1 MFCHEHSKKAENI
14 GDPVKILLAGNP
26 NTGKSVFFNRIT
38 GIGVIISNY
47 PGTTVELLS
56 GKTRFNGKEI
66 VVIDLPGTY
75 SLGAG
80 SMDERVARAAILE
93 EKSAIVIDIVDASN
107 LERNLYLTL
116 QLLELQT
123 PIVVALNMIDEAR
136 KRGIEIDHEKLSELL
151 GVPVVPTVATR
162 GEGIKEVVETALK
175 VIDGKIT
182 IRHMKVHYGRDIEA
196 IIQELEKI
204 IKERLKTIPRN
215 IRARTLAIL
224 LLEGDPEIVEEI
236 KNIDSKVVEA
246 AKRLAEKVEELHGE
260 PASLRIA
267 KERYGV
273 AHSIAKAVTTRYKRK
288 TLFRE
293 RFDTLT
299 TNVYTGFPI
308 MICVWVGLFSLLLY
322 GGSFLEEL
330 IVFGWESYIAPI
342 IDEGLSYIIPNEFL
356 YHVISRGL
364 ILGLEAG
371 LAVVV
376 PYVTL
381 FYIALAILED
391 TGYLT
396 RMAYLMD
403 NVMHK
408 IGLHG
413 RAIIPLIAGY
423 GCNVP
428 AVMGTRILET
438 RRERILAAFLITL
451 IPCSARTVVILG
463 LVGQYI
469 GLLAIL
475 LIYTLNLA
483 IIGVSGFFL
492 NRIIKGETTG
502 LVMELPPYRIP
513 HPIPVLKK
521 TWIRFREFIYI
532 AFPLLILGSLFL
544 STLEYSGLLQ
554 PVASLMSPVVV
565 GILGLP
571 ALTGITLF
579 FGILRKE
586 MTLEMLIVLFRT
598 TDFLAIM
605 NIQQMIVFTIVVTLY
620 FPCIA
625 TFAVLGKEL
634 GLKTAILIA
643 ISTIILAIII
653 GGITNLILTYFW
665 T

>member
-1 MFCHEHSKKAENI
+1 MSSSGHFRRPKEGSNV
-14 GDPVKILLAGNP
+14 VKILLAGNP

-38 GIGVIISNY
+38 GIGVIVSNY
-47 PGTTVELLS
+47 PGTTVELME
-56 GKTRFNGKEI
+56 GRTKFNGREI
-66 VVIDLPGTY
+66 TVIDLPGTY

-93 EKSAIVIDIVDASN
+93 EKPAVVINIVDAAN

-123 PIVVALNMIDEAR
+123 PVVVALNMVDEAR
-136 KRGIEIDHEKLSELL
+136 KRGIEIDHEKLSKLL
-151 GVPVVPTVATR
+151 GVPVIPTIATR
-162 GEGIKEVVETALK
+162 GEGIRKVVDTALK
-175 VIDGKIT
+175 VFDRKLII
-182 IRHMKVHYGRDIEA
+182 HPMKVQYGRDIEA
-196 IIQELEKI
+196 IIQKLEKI
-204 IKERLKTIPRN
+204 VEERLKTFPRN
-215 IRARTLAIL
+215 MRSRAVSIL

-236 KNIDSKVVEA
+236 RKIDEEVARIARDFARKI
-246 AKRLAEKVEELHGE
+246 EELHGE

-273 AHSIAKAVTTRYKRK
+273 AHSIAKAVTTKYEKKVLLRDK
-288 TLFRE
+288 L
-293 RFDTLT
+293 DILT
-299 TNVYTGFPI
+299 TNIYTGFPI
-308 MICVWVGLFSLLLY
+308 MIGVWISLFALLLY

-330 IVFGWESYIAPI
+330 IVFGWESYIAPLI
-342 IDEGLSYIIPNEFL
+342 EKELSYIIPNTFI
-356 YHVISRGL
+356 YHVVSRGL

-403 NVMHK
+403 NFMHK
-408 IGLHG
+408 VGLHG

-428 AVMGTRILET
+428 AIMGTRVLET
-438 RRERILAAFLITL
+438 RRERVLAAFLITL

-463 LVGQYI
+463 LIGQYI
-469 GLLAIL
+469 GLLAVL
-475 LIYTLNLA
+475 SIYALNLGIVA
-483 IIGVSGFFL
+483 ISGLFL
-492 NRIIKGETTG
+492 NRIIKGEIVG

-513 HPIPVLKK
+513 HPVPVLKK
-521 TWIRFREFIYI
+521 TWIRFREFVYI
-532 AFPLLILGSLFL
+532 AFPLLILGSLIL
-544 STLEYSGLLQ
+544 SSLEYSGALQ
-554 PVASLMSPVVV
+554 PIASLMSPIVV
-565 GILGLP
+565 GVLGLP

-579 FGILRKE
+579 FGVLRKE
-586 MTLEMLIVLFRT
+586 MTLEMLIVIFGT

-605 NIQQMIVFTIVVTLY
+605 NITQMIVFTIVVTLY

-634 GLKTAILIA
+634 GWKTATLIA
-643 ISTIILAIII
+643 ISTIILAIAI
-653 GGITNLILTYFW
+653 GGITNLILTHF
-665 T
+665 

>member
-1 MFCHEHSKKAENI
+1 MTSSRYFKEPKEGS
-14 GDPVKILLAGNP
+14 DTVKILLAGNP

-38 GIGVIISNY
+38 GIGVIVSNY
-47 PGTTVELLS
+47 PGTTVELME
-56 GKTRFNGKEI
+56 GKTRFNGREI
-66 VVIDLPGTY
+66 TVIDLPGTY

-93 EKSAIVIDIVDASN
+93 EKPAVVINIVDAAN

-116 QLLELQT
+116 QLLELRI
-123 PIVVALNMIDEAR
+123 PVVVALNMVDEAR
-136 KRGIEIDHEKLSELL
+136 KRGIEIDHEKLSDLL
-151 GVPVVPTVATR
+151 GVPVIPTIATR
-162 GEGIKEVVETALK
+162 GEGIREVVDTALK
-175 VIDGKIT
+175 VFDGKLT
-182 IRHMKVHYGRDIEA
+182 IRPMKVQYGRDIEA
-196 IIQELEKI
+196 IIHELEKI
-204 IKERLKTIPRN
+204 VEKRLKIFPKNISPRTIS
-215 IRARTLAIL
+215 IL
-224 LLEGDPEIVEEI
+224 LLEGDSEIIEEI
-236 KNIDSKVVEA
+236 KKIDEKVIKI
-246 AKRLAEKVEELHGE
+246 AKSFAKKVEELHGE

-273 AHSIAKAVTTRYKRK
+273 AHSIAKAVTTRYEKKILLRDK
-288 TLFRE
+288 L
-293 RFDTLT
+293 DALT

-308 MICVWVGLFSLLLY
+308 MICVWISLFSLLLY

-330 IVFGWESYIAPI
+330 IVFGWEGYVAPLI
-342 IDEGLSYIIPNEFL
+342 ERGLSYIIPNDFI
-356 YHVISRGL
+356 YQIVSRGL

-381 FYIALAILED
+381 FYIALAVLED

-403 NVMHK
+403 NFMHK
-408 IGLHG
+408 VGLHG

-428 AVMGTRILET
+428 AIMGTRVLET
-438 RRERILAAFLITL
+438 RRERVLAAFLITL

-463 LVGQYI
+463 LIGQYI
-469 GLLAIL
+469 GLLAVL
-475 LIYTLNLA
+475 SIYALNLG
-483 IIGVSGFFL
+483 IIAASGFFL
-492 NRIIKGETTG
+492 NRIIKGETIG

-521 TWIRFREFIYI
+521 TWIRFREFVYI
-532 AFPLLILGSLFL
+532 AFPLLILGSLVL
-544 STLEYSGLLQ
+544 SALEYSGAIQ
-554 PVASLMSPVVV
+554 PVVSLMSPIVV

-571 ALTGITLF
+571 ALTGITLV
-579 FGILRKE
+579 FGVLRKE
-586 MTLEMLIVLFRT
+586 MTLEMLIVLFGT

-605 NIQQMIVFTIVVTLY
+605 NTTQMIIFTIVVTLY

-634 GLKTAILIA
+634 GWKTAILIA
-643 ISTIILAIII
+643 ISTIILAITI
-653 GGITNLILTYFW
+653 GGITNFILTHL
-665 T
+665 